1 MSSLNGLAVTVRIE
15 QITCSQSLK
24 WTKLKF
30 VNKCT
35 YVSKGSIENLNIPDE
50 WLYHSKLKFRV
61 YEPLLIEN
69 TLDDIRSKFQK
80 SQKFQK
86 FQKLVGEHHL
96 HGKAIGCGS
105 IRLNFLEPDQKIE
118 RVIDLKAKGSQEI
131 IGRIKISMH
140 TSRTQLQPH
149 SNVRDVQLLL
159 EDFDG
164 GIMEICKLLRSR
176 SCDTQK
182 RLDHPITYPPLIEN
196 KIKDALEYLKFS
208 NILYKYSMLGLLA
221 ENKIKKSLERRSKKL
236 ICYTKNRK
244 NIPAY
249 MIIEDKP
256 KKSIIICIRGT
267 LSISDI
273 LIDLKAYNVDYN
285 CEDYY
290 HCGMHQSA
298 NIIFNELRDKI
309 KKYNNYSVKVTG
321 HSLGAAVSSIV
332 AILLQKHEFDTQAW
346 NFATPPCCSFS
357 LTSRTK
363 DFINNFVNE
372 NDIITRMSFE
382 NLREISKMNLNKNE
396 LEGTNR
402 KLYIPGKIYYLHKK
416 DGESELK
423 CGESQPDHL
432 TGISPQH
439 DILNHVVWEYKKN
452 LKTIIQYVK

>member
-131 IGRIKISMH
+131 IGRIQISMH

-149 SNVRDVQLLL
+149 SN
-159 EDFDG
+159 
-164 GIMEICKLLRSR
+164 
-176 SCDTQK
+176 
-182 RLDHPITYPPLIEN
+182 
-196 KIKDALEYLKFS
+196 
-208 NILYKYSMLGLLA
+208 KYSMLGLLA

-396 LEGTNR
+396 LESTNR

>member
-1 MSSLNGLAVTVRIE
+1 MTVMHKPVWCMHESIYSNERIHSEYMLSCMRHEVISSDYAGLVNFASLAVTVRIE

-182 RLDHPITYPPLIEN
+182 RL
-196 KIKDALEYLKFS
+196 
-208 NILYKYSMLGLLA
+208 
-221 ENKIKKSLERRSKKL
+221 
-236 ICYTKNRK
+236 
-244 NIPAY
+244 
-249 MIIEDKP
+249 
-256 KKSIIICIRGT
+256 
-267 LSISDI
+267 
-273 LIDLKAYNVDYN
+273 
-285 CEDYY
+285 
-290 HCGMHQSA
+290 
-298 NIIFNELRDKI
+298 
-309 KKYNNYSVKVTG
+309 
-321 HSLGAAVSSIV
+321 
-332 AILLQKHEFDTQAW
+332 
-346 NFATPPCCSFS
+346 
-357 LTSRTK
+357 
-363 DFINNFVNE
+363 
-372 NDIITRMSFE
+372 
-382 NLREISKMNLNKNE
+382 
-396 LEGTNR
+396 
-402 KLYIPGKIYYLHKK
+402 
-416 DGESELK
+416 
-423 CGESQPDHL
+423 
-432 TGISPQH
+432 
-439 DILNHVVWEYKKN
+439 
-452 LKTIIQYVK
+452 